1 MPDWFTTAFPSDEE
15 LHWENILIRLLAALA
30 VGGIVTAIYRAT
42 RKRHV
47 ATGDLSQTLLLLAV
61 VIAMITLAIGNNA
74 ARAFSLVGALA
85 IVRFRSVVED
95 PRDTAFVILAVA
107 VGLAVGAGFIWVPLM
122 GLPIAGLVAW
132 TFSAADSRASAA
144 APPCRVTLRT
154 EPTCPPHAAAEA
166 LARHLDDVRPRR
178 IETVKKG
185 TLVEQSWTGRLK
197 PGSDAQS
204 LVGALQEIPGF
215 TGTEVVFPD

>member
-1 MPDWFTTAFPSDEE
+1 MPDWFAEAFPSDEE
-15 LHWENILIRLLAALA
+15 LHWENILIRLLAALV
-30 VGGIVTAIYRAT
+30 VGSLVTLIYRAT
-42 RKRHV
+42 RKRHL
-47 ATGDLSQTLLLLAV
+47 AAGDLSQTLLLLSV

-107 VGLAVGAGFIWVPLM
+107 VGLAVGAGFIWVPLA

-132 TFSAADSRASAA
+132 AFSAADSRAHVA

-154 EPTCPPHAAAEA
+154 EPTSSPSAASEA

-178 IETVKKG
+178 VETVKKG
-185 TLVEQSWTGRLK
+185 TLVEQCWTGRLRA
-197 PGSDAQS
+197 GSDAEALVS
-204 LVGALQEIPGF
+204 ALKALPGFVGA
-215 TGTEVVFPD
+215 EVLFPD